1 MFREGFLEEVSRGIL
16 QKSRLSQGP
25 LLCRQG
31 WGPSQGSGY
40 MGLPGLGEIDKCLER
55 VVWVQCYDGGEMDR
69 KGPVIQG
76 RLSI

>member
-16 QKSRLSQGP
+16 QKGRLVQRP
-25 LLCRQG
+25 LLCGQG
-31 WGPSQGSGY
+31 WGPSQGSGC
-40 MGLPGLGEIDKCLER
+40 MGLPGLGETDKCLEC

>member
-16 QKSRLSQGP
+16 QKVRLAQGP
-25 LLCRQG
+25 LLCGQG
-31 WGPSQGSGY
+31 WGPSQGSGFT
-40 MGLPGLGEIDKCLER
+40 GLPGLGETDKCLER

-76 RLSI
+76 SLSI